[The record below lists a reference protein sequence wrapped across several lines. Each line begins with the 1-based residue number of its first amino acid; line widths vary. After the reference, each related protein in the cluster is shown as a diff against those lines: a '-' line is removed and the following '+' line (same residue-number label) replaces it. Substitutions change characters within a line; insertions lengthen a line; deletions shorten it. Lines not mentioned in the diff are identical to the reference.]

1 MEVLEAIG
9 GITIFFLVIY
19 LFISNEDRKK
29 EAYKRYVDFLGLGDE
44 KLLFNEYFSQNKHM
58 AYEQAVRKFYSK
70 ATNFERANNLMKEHL
85 ETIKES
91 DDLEKKKY
99 TIKRVFAY
107 EYEDFFYSL
116 FSPYAKYSNLTGWS
130 IYSDSIPKEY
140 IINKLAEWKKVSINE
155 IGDLFEK
162 CVENELIHGDFKEL
176 SIKMHSQDH
185 YSYKNYCL
193 GLTLTRYANII
204 SDSDMNIHKWIEKN
218 GQRETLEELKEEISM
233 MANDNTLTNSI
244 WQINQTSSK
253 ISVSYAAFCKE
264 RGVPVVHRYKETNM
278 SFLNFRDADGEETI
292 VIPSLSK
299 LTLVDFS
306 KSPDEIA
313 KAIVDHAE
321 DLIVLYGSRESD
333 GSPIYNLA
341 DKYT

>member
-19 LFISNEDRKK
+19 LLISNEDRKK

-70 ATNFERANNLMKEHL
+70 ATNYERASNLMKEHL
-85 ETIKES
+85 ETIKEC
-91 DDLEKKKY
+91 DDLEKKQY

-107 EYEDFFYSL
+107 DYEDFFYSL
-116 FSPYAKYSNLTGWS
+116 FSPYAKYSNHTGWS

-140 IINKLAEWKKVSINE
+140 IINKLAEWKRVSINE
-155 IGDLFEK
+155 IDDLFEK
-162 CVENELIHGDFKEL
+162 CVENELIHGDYKEL
-176 SIKMHSQDH
+176 SLKMHSKDH

-193 GLTLTRYANII
+193 GLTLTRYANIV
-204 SDSDMNIHKWIEKN
+204 SDSDMNINKWIEKN
-218 GQRETLEELKEEISM
+218 GQRETLEELEEEISM
-233 MANDNTLTNSI
+233 MANDDILTN
-244 WQINQTSSK
+244 WQINQTGSNT
-253 ISVSYAAFCKE
+253 SVSYIAFCEE
-264 RGVPVVHRYKETNM
+264 RGVPVVKRYKETNM
-278 SFLNFRDADGEETI
+278 SFLYFRDADGEETI

-306 KSPDEIA
+306 KSPDEIT
-313 KAIVDHAE
+313 KAIVAHAE
-321 DLIVLYGSRESD
+321 DLIVLYGNKEFD

-341 DKYT
+341 DNYT